1 MQQKKFME
9 SWQKLY
15 FLSNKSW
22 LRLQNESISL
32 QPLYYIVGMAIKI
45 LGY

>member
-1 MQQKKFME
+1 ME

-22 LRLQNESISL
+22 LRLQNESMSL
-32 QPLYYIVGMAIKI
+32 QPLYYVTSMAIKL